1 MVDPQ
6 KAGSAFSRFGD
17 EDIERMRDMRRAGGS
32 YEAIGEEFGC
42 SKSVAW
48 HHTHDVKLDQS
59 EENPETKP
67 LDAKI
72 RMSVPL
78 EFSSQEILD
87 LQNRARGRG
96 FDSISDYLFHLESVA
111 ALQQRQS
118 TMVVPAKPRDEFDVE
133 SEKLLKQY
141 KLKVLK
147 SLMPQEKPE
156 SQPQVSFGEKM
167 VGMIDALTAQG
178 KTKGEI
184 RLITMFAQKFLGK
197 DKGLDAETAR
207 VLAEEEVSRIL
218 DQQVEAMEA
227 LVKRGYDAEAAGE
240 LMCLINPLL
249 LKGIP
254 PWQAV
259 QVAEQ
264 ARARRLNPVLALR
277 LYN

>member
-1 MVDPQ
+1 
-6 KAGSAFSRFGD
+6 
-17 EDIERMRDMRRAGGS
+17 MRDMRRAGGS

-227 LVKRGYDAEAAGE
+227 LVKRGYNAEAAGE

-249 LKGIP
+249 LRGLP
-254 PWQAV
+254 PLQAV

-264 ARARRLNPVLALR
+264 ARAGHLNPVLALR
-277 LYN
+277 LYS